1 MSTSTTQTSSVNTA
15 STNVFQAV
23 NPVDGS
29 KLTGDFRQDSLLQ
42 INHAALRAQDCFLE
56 YKSTNSQQR
65 ATFLQTIAQQLE
77 ENRAE
82 IVSRAMLESGL
93 PEMRLNGE
101 LGRTIGQLNL
111 FANNLLNEGW
121 QQAVIDT
128 ADPDRQPLPKPDIR
142 SHNIAIGPVAVFGAS
157 NFPLAFSTAGGDT
170 VSALAAGCPVV
181 MKGHPA
187 HPGTSER
194 VECCIKNALS
204 MCQLPEGVFSLLQG
218 TSNELGSEL
227 VRHPIIKAVG
237 FTGSTIVGRLLM
249 DIASSRPEPI
259 PFYGELG
266 SANPVYLLKNQL
278 ENSAAQLAEQFVQSM
293 TMGAG
298 QFCTKPGLIIAVEG
312 EALNLFI
319 KQAQTQLAAQQSHTL
334 LTQGIKQSYIALCK
348 ERELEPNLTKITS
361 DSNDDSVMAKLYQIS
376 AQDWLN
382 NPALE
387 DEIFGP
393 QALVITCED
402 NEQLEIISKKLSGH
416 LTATIHC
423 NEEDHYQA
431 ERLTSILSDKV
442 GRVLLNGWP
451 TGVEV
456 CHSMVH
462 GGTYPSATMSCSTSV
477 GSGAIYR
484 WLRPVSYQ
492 NFPQALLPEV
502 LRDRNSKGTWRQ
514 INGEMSQ
521 QSVQFIN

>member
-1 MSTSTTQTSSVNTA
+1 MSSSTIDVNTA
-15 STNVFQAV
+15 NNRVTDTFQAV
-23 NPVDGS
+23 NPVDGT
-29 KLTGDFRQDSLLQ
+29 KLVGDFKQDSLLN
-42 INHAALRAQDCFLE
+42 INHAAQVAQDCFLE
-56 YKSTNSQQR
+56 YKSTTSQQR

-77 ENRAE
+77 DNRAV
-82 IVSRAMLESGL
+82 IVSRAQLESGL
-93 PEMRLNGE
+93 PEARLNGE

-128 ADPDRQPLPKPDIR
+128 ADPDRQPVAKPDIR
-142 SHNIAIGPVAVFGAS
+142 SHNVAIGPVAVFGAS

-170 VSALAAGCPVV
+170 ASALAAGCPVI

-187 HPGTSER
+187 HPGTSEL
-194 VECCIKNALS
+194 VEQCINRALS
-204 MCQLPEGVFSLLQG
+204 DCHLPAGVFTLLQG
-218 TSNELGSEL
+218 TTNELGSEL
-227 VRHPIIKAVG
+227 VRHPNIKAVG
-237 FTGSTIVGRLLM
+237 FTGSTTVGRLLM
-249 DIASSRPEPI
+249 DIATSRPEPI

-278 ENSAAQLAEQFVQSM
+278 EKNAAQLAEQFVLSM

-298 QFCTKPGLIIAVEG
+298 QFCTKPGLIFAIEG
-312 EALNLFI
+312 LGLDTFV
-319 KQAQTQLAAQQSHTL
+319 KQSQLLLASQQPHTL
-334 LTQGIKQSYIALCK
+334 LTQGIKQSYLASCK
-348 ERELEPNLTKITS
+348 KRELELNITKVTNS
-361 DSNDDSVMAKLYQIS
+361 AEDGKVFAKLYQIS

-382 NPALE
+382 NPDFE
-387 DEIFGP
+387 EEIFGP
-393 QALVITCED
+393 QALIISCKD
-402 NEQLEIISKKLSGH
+402 NEQLQELSEKLKGH

-423 NEEDHYQA
+423 NEEDFDQA
-431 ERLTSILSDKV
+431 ERLTTILSNKV

-462 GGTYPSATMSCSTSV
+462 GGAYPAATMSNSTSV

-492 NFPQALLPEV
+492 NFPQALLPDV
-502 LRDRNSKGTWRQ
+502 LRDDNSKGIWRQ
-514 INGEMSQ
+514 VNGQISK
-521 QSVQFIN
+521 QSI